1 MATYI
6 YRSAKTGKI
15 VTEKYAKANP
25 DSVVKEKVKE
35 PRKPRI
41 KQVVEAVHEAITE
54 VTGLES
60 VPFLAVPNPP
70 PEVAPQ
76 KPAPGFFRVY
86 GHIIEAT
93 PKGNIKHWRVD
104 NVHCTEATDMTVEEG
119 EPMTKQEIYEEL
131 H

>member
-35 PRKPRI
+35 PKKP
-41 KQVVEAVHEAITE
+41 KAVEVEAVVEAPVEA
-54 VTGLES
+54 
-60 VPFLAVPNPP
+60 
-70 PEVAPQ
+70 
-76 KPAPGFFRVY
+76 PAFGFFRVY

-93 PKGNIKHWRVD
+93 PKGNIKHWRQD

-119 EPMTKQEIYEEL
+119 EPMTREEIYEEL

>member
-35 PRKPRI
+35 PRQPKVAPVEAPV
-41 KQVVEAVHEAITE
+41 VVEAPVEA
-54 VTGLES
+54 
-60 VPFLAVPNPP
+60 
-70 PEVAPQ
+70 
-76 KPAPGFFRVY
+76 PAFGFFRVY

-93 PKGNIKHWRVD
+93 PKGNIKHWRAGS
-104 NVHCTEATDMTVEEG
+104 VHSTEPTDMTVEEG
-119 EPMTKQEIYEEL
+119 EPMTREEIYEEL